1 MKYDILLQS
10 LINML
15 LVAVLVE
22 GTVSA
27 VFSISAMSSIET
39 KRTVQTTREAITF
52 LVAVLFVY
60 LIDSLKLFKASGVN
74 FPHIGDIIISSLVL
88 MRLAGFVR
96 DLMNRVRSG
105 S

>member
-1 MKYDILLQS
+1 MKSEILLQS
-10 LINML
+10 LLNML
-15 LVAVLVE
+15 LISVLVE

-27 VFSISAMSSIET
+27 VFSISAMRSIES
-39 KRTVQTTREAITF
+39 KRVVQTTREAITF
-52 LVAVLFVY
+52 LVALMFVY
-60 LIDSLKLFKASGVN
+60 ILDSLKLFKASGIN
-74 FPHIGDIIISSLVL
+74 FPRIGDIIISSLVL